1 LSFLFL
7 FFLPFYWDYHFFF
20 VEIMGLAPPGEDTDA
35 VADLDEGFQGLCAVL
50 DEILVKLDFVLPE
63 NGDAG
68 GTAKGEVAEL
78 LSLLDCVT
86 NGNGEVDAGEEKE
99 EKKRD

>member
-1 LSFLFL
+1 
-7 FFLPFYWDYHFFF
+7 
-20 VEIMGLAPPGEDTDA
+20 MGLAPPGEDTDA